1 MKFIVR
7 TMFLLLIVNGLLIY
21 MHYYQAVGADSKEPS
36 VVKFTQE
43 IEVVNRPDALH
54 IRQHFSGLLDM
65 RYEIVWPKAS
75 TNRSCYLAD
84 ATSCNRMDENSIA
97 FLEGENG
104 RQSISYEIP
113 KKGPLKQTALF
124 NEPFAT
130 LHASSA
136 SYTLFHMTDETGVG
150 GLWVNGL
157 ERVGTK
163 KMTNINYSLFR
174 GKGEV
179 KELYWQRNNLPVLYA
194 GDRLSVFGESGN
206 TEQLGEVDNVLK
218 AIDANHST
226 IVIDDTRQAVNA
238 TRFIVSKNADV
249 DKVSVRLLRE
259 SMYARFTIPENER
272 MTAELVASILGE
284 TPTGLGKSRKAYQ
297 VLTESITV
305 EELGEFKKVL
315 NNMTGQ
321 ELNASVLDAIAGEI
335 TGFKTSY
342 FTKNIHDDTTAHPF
356 LIEDPREIKFDGTST
371 TDIRILLKDGKTL
384 YPAKRILNLAGYTIK
399 TNARSIY
406 IENGIRKFRFP
417 RKELFYVYNE
427 QKYDVVTMPFEV
439 LEGDLYFEESWFKR
453 LFLLSVEKT
462 ADTIDIIRMSTLV
475 EEGDK

>member
-1 MKFIVR
+1 
-7 TMFLLLIVNGLLIY
+7 MFLLLIVNGLLIY
-21 MHYYQAVGADSKEPS
+21 MHYYQALGADSKEPS

-43 IEVVNRPDALH
+43 IEVVNRPEALH
-54 IRQHFSGLLDM
+54 IRQHFSGLLDR
-65 RYEIVWPKAS
+65 RYEIIWPKDS

-113 KKGPLKQTALF
+113 KKGLMKQTALF
-124 NEPFAT
+124 DEPFVT

-136 SYTLFHMTDETGVG
+136 SYTLLHMTDETGIG

-157 ERVGTK
+157 GRVGTK
-163 KMTNINYSLFR
+163 KMTNINYSLFS

-179 KELYWQRNNLPVLYA
+179 NELYWQRNNLPVLYA
-194 GDRLSVFGESGN
+194 GDRLTVYGESGN
-206 TEQLGEVDNVLK
+206 TKQLGEVDKALK

-226 IVIDDTRQAVNA
+226 IVIDDTRSAINA
-238 TRFIVSKNADV
+238 TRFSISKNMDV

-259 SMYARFTIPENER
+259 SMYARFAIPENER

-284 TPTGLGKSRKAYQ
+284 TPIGLGKSRKAYQ

-305 EELGEFKKVL
+305 EELGEIKKIL
-315 NNMTGQ
+315 HNMTGQ
-321 ELNASVLDAIAGEI
+321 ELNASVLDAITGEV

-342 FTKNIHDDTTAHPF
+342 FTKNVHDDKVAHPF

-371 TDIRILLKDGKTL
+371 KDIQILLKDGKTL
-384 YPAKRILNLAGYTIK
+384 YPAKKILNLAGYTVK
-399 TNARSIY
+399 SNERSIY
-406 IENGIRKFRFP
+406 VENSVRKFRFP
-417 RKELFYVYNE
+417 KKELFYVYNE
-427 QKYDVVTMPFEV
+427 EKYDVVTMPFEV
-439 LEGDLYFEESWFKR
+439 LEGDFYFEENWLRR
-453 LFLLSVEKT
+453 LFLLNIEKT

-475 EEGDK
+475 EEVSM